1 MKLAA
6 AFSLFDDLRAAVR
19 VAFWPTLKDIC
30 HNPALIF
37 HISRTFM
44 AHVWSAFAA
53 PTDENGRLVKQSLL
67 LPNATGTV
75 LDIGAGFGHTIQYLD
90 CSKVTKYVALEPNI
104 QMHSKIRHT
113 AERAGF
119 HESDGSLVILSCG
132 AEDTLE
138 ILKVLGDP
146 YPVDTITSV
155 LTLCSI
161 PSPKRVITSLV
172 KDVLKPGGQVL
183 FYEHVL
189 SPRADVAWWQRFWT
203 PLWSIFLDGCRLD
216 CPTHLHIEEMK
227 YTDDMGNEVSMW
239 DGGKTWGKPNESE
252 ENLWWHQAGRFVKH
266 VQ

>member
-1 MKLAA
+1 MQVRLHN
-6 AFSLFDDLRAAVR
+6 FINIQDLPSQFD
-19 VAFWPTLKDIC
+19 
-30 HNPALIF
+30 
-37 HISRTFM
+37 
-44 AHVWSAFAA
+44 
-53 PTDENGRLVKQSLL
+53 
-67 LPNATGTV
+67 
-75 LDIGAGFGHTIQYLD
+75 AGFGHTIQYLD